1 MVSGPWSLVFGSL
14 ISVSVLPLAYDH
26 KNHLI
31 YPWKSCGSTK
41 KEPTPYPFHFQPNHK
56 THFAFISF
64 RKFVRY
70 EKERERERAEKRKK
84 GRMKMKMMKM
94 QLIPDGLCLLCQ
106 VEAIGER
113 RGDTPFLACLSL
125 CFCYNFYFILNR
137 HLMQASDLQPQ
148 PEPEHKPNLKP
159 RATAQSQRLTFHVA
173 QLYFI

>member
-1 MVSGPWSLVFGSL
+1 MKILWQHKKGTYAVSFSF
-14 ISVSVLPLAYDH
+14 
-26 KNHLI
+26 
-31 YPWKSCGSTK
+31 STK
-41 KEPTPYPFHFQPNHK
+41 PQNTFRFHF
-56 THFAFISF
+56 ISKI
-64 RKFVRY
+64 RKIR
-70 EKERERERAEKRKK
+70 ERERERERERAEKRKK